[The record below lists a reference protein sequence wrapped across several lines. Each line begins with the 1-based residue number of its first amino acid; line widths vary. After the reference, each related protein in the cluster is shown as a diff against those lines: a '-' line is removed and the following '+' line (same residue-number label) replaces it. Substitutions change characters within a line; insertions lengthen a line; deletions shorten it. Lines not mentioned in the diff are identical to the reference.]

1 MPPMGPD
8 AGWQSVQLVSFVCG
22 PPAWFVPVGYALS
35 SMANGLFSWLISE
48 VSSIGLSVD
57 PWRSLVVGLAVAL
70 AAYFVLIA
78 LMRRSTDVTLS
89 RSTT

>member
-1 MPPMGPD
+1 MAEAKFTHRP
-8 AGWQSVQLVSFVCG
+8 V
-22 PPAWFVPVGYALS
+22 WFVPLGYAVS
-35 SMANGLFSWLISE
+35 SMLNGLFSWLISE
-48 VSSIGLSVD
+48 VSAIGLTVD
-57 PWRSLVVGLAVAL
+57 PWRSLAVGLAVAL